1 MKVKLL
7 STEKSPLAPAVRPS
21 PRLAGVHAGIYH
33 TDSKPGAARS
43 KTPEGVT
50 IPAFVN
56 TVTKQSE
63 PGLAPVTHAVTA
75 HSHPG
80 SRTCRSTIEHVAE
93 AMRMTKADGD
103 AVK

>member
-50 IPAFVN
+50 IPALVN
-56 TVTKQSE
+56 TVTKLSE

-75 HSHPG
+75 HSHRRVTSMPEHD
-80 SRTCRSTIEHVAE
+80 RTRCG
-93 AMRMTKADGD
+93 GD
-103 AVK
+103 ADDKS